1 MGQISFNVPMIPQGS
16 NPICWLACVAMIT
29 SFKTNTTH
37 PISEFTGGY
46 DPSNSCIPDPNAG
59 SWGALYANLTKFG
72 FTATGAN
79 MSIAPNYVEAM
90 LRRYGPFM
98 IFVNA
103 ADFPFYGPMC
113 INVGGTHAVVVA
125 GIDTSAST
133 VKIVN
138 PWGTVTPPA
147 DTDIIVELI
156 QDISNLGLN
165 PAAYM
170 D

>member
-1 MGQISFNVPMIPQGS
+1 
-16 NPICWLACVAMIT
+16 
-29 SFKTNTTH
+29 
-37 PISEFTGGY
+37 
-46 DPSNSCIPDPNAG
+46 
-59 SWGALYANLTKFG
+59 
-72 FTATGAN
+72 
-79 MSIAPNYVEAM
+79 M

-98 IFVNA
+98 IYFNA

-113 INVGGTHAVVVA
+113 INLGGTHPVVVA